1 MRAAPNEVQDGINV
15 FVWRV
20 FRDSQRIHEVKGTT
34 QIVSLLIESKI
45 KSNWGVKQYPCG
57 FDVVLQGAWTIDNG

>member
-1 MRAAPNEVQDGINV
+1 MRAAPNEVQDGINL

-45 KSNWGVKQYPCG
+45 KSN
-57 FDVVLQGAWTIDNG
+57 